1 MNGPARFKNMSVC
14 SSHCYNAMQDHMRP
28 DIDHWS
34 ELSHSTRHFER
45 NFSFSIHILLD
56 NWVKNSRLFGSLR
69 TSEGTN
75 PLFSSTISSSSMTA
89 TLARWDLLD
98 FSWLIVIAEKC
109 CLKPLNAAVC
119 FPNFCLKTLKD
130 SVWFPD
136 LLVTAIASL
145 LVEELIHELFLLIAP
160 HKTHGKKL
168 RSSSWQIDN
177 VRIFIVINNLQGQSD
192 VYLSRIICVSLP
204 PRDFSTYQRIFF
216 SLSIFQFLASASAAR
231 KVELFLRAG
240 SPSLTAS

>member
-1 MNGPARFKNMSVC
+1 MSVC
-14 SSHCYNAMQDHMRP
+14 SSVEVRVTMQQHHITGDNQ
-28 DIDHWS
+28 HWS

-75 PLFSSTISSSSMTA
+75 PLFSSTISSSSLMA
-89 TLARWDLLD
+89 VLARWCWWDLLD

-145 LVEELIHELFLLIAP
+145 LLRGWATNSFFLS
-160 HKTHGKKL
+160 L
-168 RSSSWQIDN
+168 RSIQN
-177 VRIFIVINNLQGQSD
+177 TR
-192 VYLSRIICVSLP
+192 
-204 PRDFSTYQRIFF
+204 
-216 SLSIFQFLASASAAR
+216 
-231 KVELFLRAG
+231 
-240 SPSLTAS
+240 

>member
-1 MNGPARFKNMSVC
+1 
-14 SSHCYNAMQDHMRP
+14 MQCKIINDVRP
-28 DIDHWS
+28 DSDHWS
-34 ELSHSTRHFER
+34 ELEHSTRHFER

-75 PLFSSTISSSSMTA
+75 PLFSSTISSSSMLA
-89 TLARWDLLD
+89 VFARWDLLD

-145 LVEELIHELFLLIAP
+145 LVKELIHELFLLISP

-168 RSSSWQIDN
+168 LSSSWQIDR
-177 VRIFIVINNLQGQSD
+177 VCIFIVINNLQGQSD

-204 PRDFSTYQRIFF
+204 PGDFSTYQRIFF
-216 SLSIFQFLASASAAR
+216 SLSTFQFLCS
-231 KVELFLRAG
+231 
-240 SPSLTAS
+240 